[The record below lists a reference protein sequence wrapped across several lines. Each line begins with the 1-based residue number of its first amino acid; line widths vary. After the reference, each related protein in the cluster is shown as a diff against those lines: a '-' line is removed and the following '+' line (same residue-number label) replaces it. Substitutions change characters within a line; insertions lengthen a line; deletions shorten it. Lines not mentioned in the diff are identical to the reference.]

1 MSQKNKKI
9 MARFIDEAWNK
20 KNPAILEELLAK
32 DFLHYMP
39 GSKEPMKGAAA
50 YQQSMDVFNKAFPK
64 NRMEVVAD
72 FGEGK
77 RVCVQWIFH
86 GTHKGPF
93 AGVEPKGAKVKLS
106 GVVVA
111 RVRKGKIEEMVSVF
125 DTAELHA
132 MMSAAPKAAPK
143 KK

>member
-1 MSQKNKKI
+1 M
-9 MARFIDEAWNK
+9 
-20 KNPAILEELLAK
+20 
-32 DFLHYMP
+32 DFLRLIVGDFQLLLDLRLQVGDMALLLQRDFL
-39 GSKEPMKGAAA
+39 EPLDLAL
-50 YQQSMDVFNKAFPK
+50 V
-64 NRMEVVAD
+64 ED

-77 RVCVQWIFH
+77 RVCVRWIFH

-111 RVRKGKIEEMVSVF
+111 KVRKGKIAEMHSVF
-125 DTAELHA
+125 DTAELQA
-132 MMSAAPKAAPK
+132 MMTSPAKVAPK